1 MATDHHDGRKAD
13 ATQTTGFANAR
24 RKNERKPIALGVE
37 IRDKA
42 GAASRG
48 RTANLSIGGAFIVTP
63 SPGPYGAAVTLVVDV
78 PGYPSGA
85 VIEAIVRWRDNSGMG
100 VQFGL
105 MGPKLTNALIE
116 LLRR

>member
-1 MATDHHDGRKAD
+1 MSTEQHDGRKAD
-13 ATQTTGFANAR
+13 AVHNGGFAIAR

-37 IRDKA
+37 IRENN
-42 GAASRG
+42 GTVSRG

-63 SPGPYGAAVTLVVDV
+63 SPAAYGAAVTLVVDV

-85 VIEAIVRWRDNSGMG
+85 VIEAIVRWSDSSGMG
-100 VQFGL
+100 VQFGP
-105 MGPKLTNALIE
+105 MGAKLTNALIE